1 MKKLVTS
8 AMLAAVVA
16 VSAFAVP
23 GAVLATGNWPDHG
36 TLATGNWPD
45 AGSHLTATGN
55 WPDSGAHLTATGNWP
70 DAVKVLN

>member
-23 GAVLATGNWPDHG
+23 GAALATGNWPDSR

-45 AGSHLTATGN
+45 SVSVTATGN
-55 WPDSGAHLTATGNWP
+55 WPDSGHLTATGNWP